1 MAEAAEQA
9 GGEAPQAAAGE
20 PEKKRQ
26 ETVKKEPG
34 TGGGR
39 EMAGKG
45 AETGSIQEGT
55 EAENALPQKKVHMI
69 ENPLPLPKKHVKRT
83 LDYSREVPEG
93 KYDFDLEVDEK
104 DDFDI

>member
-1 MAEAAEQA
+1 
-9 GGEAPQAAAGE
+9 
-20 PEKKRQ
+20 
-26 ETVKKEPG
+26 
-34 TGGGR
+34 
-39 EMAGKG
+39 MAGKG

-55 EAENALPQKKVHMI
+55 KADAGKDTGDERKTTGQGSEAENALPQKKVRMI

-83 LDYSREVPEG
+83 LDYGREVPEG